1 MIPTYLNRT
10 VFKSRIFQAYKTKLL
25 NYEEQF
31 KVENLIWK
39 NRELHWTDRKR
50 ILKGFKIHMTN

>member
-39 NRELHWTDRKR
+39 SRELHWTDRKR
-50 ILKGFKIHMTN
+50 ILKDFKIHMIN

>member
-31 KVENLIWK
+31 KVENSIWK
-39 NRELHWTDRKR
+39 NLELPWKDPKR
-50 ILKGFKIHMTN
+50 ILKGFKIHMIN

>member
-39 NRELHWTDRKR
+39 NRELHWTDQKR

>member
-39 NRELHWTDRKR
+39 SRELPWTDRKR
-50 ILKGFKIHMTN
+50 ILKDFKIHMIN